1 MIFLTEVTRI
11 LHMPD
16 VRERLDVFDVDVDV
30 IGGSPCDLGKRMKAG
45 YAKWAAL
52 FPGQVAKAR

>member
-1 MIFLTEVTRI
+1 
-11 LHMPD
+11 MPD

>member
-16 VRERLDVFDVDVDV
+16 VRERLDVFDVDV
-30 IGGSPCDLGKRMKAG
+30 IGGSPGDLGKRMKAG